1 MAAISDKFELP
12 SVPFGLGGISQMFRR
27 QRYQFGSVERKARKK
42 GSDVW
47 ALRYREHLLEGTN
60 CHKSLIV
67 GTVEQYATESQ
78 ARRAAQALLLRI
90 NAGSPNTGV
99 VTFGAVIERYLA
111 EELPDRHSTARGYR
125 SWLRNHIIPKW
136 GEHPMQEI
144 KPLAVE
150 QWLKGLDLAPKS
162 KGHLKNQM
170 RIVFNC
176 AMRWELLP
184 YQSNP
189 MGFVRVKGVSKR
201 VRQPVVLTIEQ
212 FRQVLE
218 HIPEPYRTMCVVAG
232 CLGLRISEVLGLQWC
247 DFDWETHQVHIR
259 RSWVCG
265 HVDGPKTENSKRPMP
280 VDLALEKLLGE
291 HRRRLPSS
299 LQESQWV
306 FPSKRTGKP
315 SHPWSAQRRWLLRA
329 GEKVGAGRLGWH
341 AFRHTYSSLLNEHG
355 TDVKVQQELLRHAD
369 IRTTM
374 NIYTRAVPERLRTA
388 NSKLVRLLLPTGTTS
403 RA

>member
-1 MAAISDKFELP
+1 
-12 SVPFGLGGISQMFRR
+12 MFKRT
-27 QRYQFGSVERKARKK
+27 RYQFGSVERKARRK
-42 GSDVW
+42 GPDVW
-47 ALRYREHLLEGTN
+47 ALRYREHLLDGTN

-67 GTVEQYATESQ
+67 GTVEQHATESQ

-90 NAGSPNTGV
+90 NVDNPNAGV

-111 EELPDRHSTARGYR
+111 EELPERHSTARSYR
-125 SWLRNHIIPKW
+125 SWLANHIKPKW
-136 GEHPMQEI
+136 GEYPLQQI

-184 YQSNP
+184 YQANP
-189 MGFVRVKGVSKR
+189 MGFVRVKDVSKR
-201 VRQPVVLTIEQ
+201 VRQSVVLTIDQ

-232 CLGLRISEVLGLQWC
+232 CLGLRISEVLGLQWR
-247 DFDWETHQVHIR
+247 DFNWETRQVQIL
-259 RSWVCG
+259 RSWVFG
-265 HVDGPKTENSKRPMP
+265 HVGEPKTEYSRRPMP

-291 HRRRLPSS
+291 YRRRLPSS
-299 LQESQWV
+299 LQESVWL
-306 FPSKRTGKP
+306 FASKRTGMP

-329 GEKVGAGRLGWH
+329 GEKVGVGRLGWH
-341 AFRHTYSSLLNEHG
+341 AFRHTYSTLLNEHG

-374 NIYTRAVPERLRTA
+374 NIYTRAVPERLRKA
-388 NSKLVRLLLPTGTTS
+388 NSKLVRLLLPTGT
-403 RA
+403 

>member
-1 MAAISDKFELP
+1 MSK
-12 SVPFGLGGISQMFRR
+12 MFKR

-42 GSDVW
+42 GPDVW
-47 ALRYREHLLEGTN
+47 ALRYREHLVDGTN

-67 GTVEQYATESQ
+67 GTVAQHATESQ
-78 ARRAAQALLLRI
+78 ARRAAQTLLLRI
-90 NAGSPNTGV
+90 NADNPSARA

-111 EELPDRHSTARGYR
+111 EELPGRHSTARGYR
-125 SWLRNHIIPKW
+125 SWLKNHIEPMW
-136 GEHPMQEI
+136 GEYSLEQI

-184 YQSNP
+184 YQTNP
-189 MGFVRVKGVSKR
+189 MGFVRVKDVSKR
-201 VRQPVVLTIEQ
+201 VRQPAVLTIEQ

-232 CLGLRISEVLGLQWC
+232 CLGLRISEVLGLQWR
-247 DFDWETHQVHIR
+247 DFDWETHQVQIR

-265 HVDGPKTENSKRPMP
+265 HVGEPKTENSRRPMP
-280 VDLALEKLLGE
+280 VDLALEKILRA
-291 HRRRLPSS
+291 HQRRFLSS
-299 LQESQWV
+299 LQSQWV
-306 FPSKRTGKP
+306 FPSKRTGMP
-315 SHPWSAQRRWLLRA
+315 AHPWSAQRRWLLRA
-329 GEKVGAGRLGWH
+329 GEKVGAMRLGWH
-341 AFRHTYSSLLNEHG
+341 AFRHTYSTLLNEHG

-374 NIYTRAVPERLRTA
+374 NVYTRAVPERLRKA
-388 NSKLVRLLLPTGTTS
+388 NSKLVRLLLPTGT
-403 RA
+403 

>member
-1 MAAISDKFELP
+1 MEHK
-12 SVPFGLGGISQMFRR
+12 R

-42 GSDVW
+42 GPDVW
-47 ALRYREHLLEGTN
+47 VLRYREYLPDGTS

-67 GTVEQYATESQ
+67 GTVEQHATESQ
-78 ARRAAQALLLRI
+78 ARRAAQALLLGI
-90 NAGSPNTGV
+90 NVDNPNAGV

-111 EELPDRHSTARGYR
+111 EELPDRHSTARSYQ
-125 SWLRNHIIPKW
+125 SWLRNHIRPKW
-136 GEHPMQEI
+136 GEYALKQI

-184 YQSNP
+184 YQANP
-189 MGFVRVKGVSKR
+189 MGLVRVKDVSKR
-201 VRQPVVLTIEQ
+201 VRQPAVLTIEQ
-212 FRQVLE
+212 FRQVLV

-232 CLGLRISEVLGLQWC
+232 CLGLRISEVLGLQWR
-247 DFDWETHQVHIR
+247 DFDWETRQVQIR
-259 RSWVCG
+259 RSWIFG
-265 HVDGPKTENSKRPMP
+265 HVGEPKTENSSRPMP
-280 VDLALEKLLGE
+280 VDLALEKLLRE
-291 HRRRLPSS
+291 YRRRLPSS
-299 LQESQWV
+299 LQESEWL
-306 FPSKRTGKP
+306 FASKRTGMP

-329 GEKVGAGRLGWH
+329 GEKVGVGRLGWH
-341 AFRHTYSSLLNEHG
+341 AFRHTYSTLLNEHG

-374 NIYTRAVPERLRTA
+374 NIYTRAVPERLRRA
-388 NSKLVRLLLPTGTTS
+388 NSKLVRLLLPTGT
-403 RA
+403 